1 MRTLIVEDDFTCRR
15 LPQRLLLPYGEC
27 DVAVNGKEAIE
38 AFRLATEK
46 DRPYD
51 LICLDI
57 MMLEMNG
64 HETLK
69 AIREIEEADGI
80 YGLNGVKVPMTTALD
95 DPKNILGAFRSQCEA
110 YLVKPIEKQ
119 RLVKELGN
127 HGLLGDSAG

>member
-1 MRTLIVEDDFTCRR
+1 MRQILVADDDVSIRKSFVLALEDSGCRVDTAAA
-15 LPQRLLLPYGEC
+15 GNDC
-27 DVAVNGKEAIE
+27 IE
-38 AFRLATEK
+38 LARK
-46 DRPYD
+46 VRYD